1 MKSAIIGLAFSLG
14 DRMTLSDLASIG
26 GLISGLAVLASLVFL
41 YFQLRQMNAQ
51 VRQAERNQL
60 AAIRLGRVAQRIHVN
75 IALMEPSAADAY
87 LKGMSGA
94 DDITSTQYSQF
105 SAYCRCIFAA
115 GQDGLSQ
122 HKSGLV
128 DDADFDILK
137 QSMKI
142 WLSSPGVRL
151 VWKNIRSLYS
161 IDFAELMDREMAG
174 ISASPPVDPYANW
187 KIEIAAEKMAPNS
200 AKVRT
205 T

>member
-1 MKSAIIGLAFSLG
+1 MRACGCVSIRTCILRDKFGYGATGRERVRFWPKADIRPLTGGLMKSAIVGLAFSLG

-26 GLISGLAVLASLVFL
+26 SLISGLAVLASLVFL

-60 AAIRLGRVAQRIHVN
+60 AAIRLGRVAERIHVN

-122 HKSGLV
+122 STL
-128 DDADFDILK
+128 
-137 QSMKI
+137 
-142 WLSSPGVRL
+142 R
-151 VWKNIRSLYS
+151 
-161 IDFAELMDREMAG
+161 
-174 ISASPPVDPYANW
+174 
-187 KIEIAAEKMAPNS
+187 
-200 AKVRT
+200 
-205 T
+205 

>member
-1 MKSAIIGLAFSLG
+1 
-14 DRMTLSDLASIG
+14 MTLSDLASIG
-26 GLISGLAVLASLVFL
+26 SLISGLAVLASLVFL

-51 VRQAERNQL
+51 VQQAERNQL

-161 IDFAELMDREMAG
+161 IDFAELMDQEMAG
-174 ISASPPVDPYANW
+174 ISASPPADPYAKW
-187 KIEIAAEKMAPNS
+187 KIEIAAEKMAPDS

-205 T
+205 A